1 MFITPSL
8 TFLEEA
14 ERPAPDTFLN
24 LLSEEAWLMDT
35 EVRYC
40 LQARNSA
47 WHLSMVFVDVRN
59 AMRFITRKIDVY
71 YSEQKALTYAK
82 ILQRGIRKDAR
93 GTLKSEWD
101 AFRICTN

>member
-1 MFITPSL
+1 MFITPAL
-8 TFLEEA
+8 PVIEEP
-14 ERPAPDTFLN
+14 ECPAPNTPLG
-24 LLSEEAWLMDT
+24 LLTEEGWLMDT

-47 WHLSMVFVDVRN
+47 WHLTMVFVDVRN

>member
-1 MFITPSL
+1 MFITPGLDITEIPETPVQDTRLDLL
-8 TFLEEA
+8 T
-14 ERPAPDTFLN
+14 
-24 LLSEEAWLMDT
+24 EEAWLIDT
-35 EVRYC
+35 EVCYC

-47 WHLSMVFVDVRN
+47 WHLRMVFVDVHN
-59 AMRFITRKIDVY
+59 AMRFISRKIDVY